1 MRFLVYRPSTLH
13 IVSAFIVLAFAVGVY
28 AVLTFT
34 PKAEF
39 APVPNIVLEDRNG
52 NPIGLHEL
60 TKGRVA
66 LINVWA
72 SWCPY
77 CTVELPDFARL
88 KESYPDIAI
97 IAINRKESRAIA
109 EAYLK
114 EHDVSLAS
122 VEILYDPQDVFYRAI
137 HGVGM
142 PETVLVNEQG
152 QIALHR
158 HGPMTFEEMKQAVE
172 TLQGREETFDLQ

>member
-13 IVSAFIVLAFAVGVY
+13 IVSALIVLAFAVGIY
-28 AVLTFT
+28 EVLTFT
-34 PKAEF
+34 PKTEF
-39 APVPNIVLEDRNG
+39 APVPNIILEDRNG
-52 NPIGLHEL
+52 NPTGLHEL
-60 TKGRVA
+60 TQGRVA

-88 KESYPDIAI
+88 KESYPDIVI
-97 IAINRKESRAIA
+97 IAINRKESRTIA
-109 EAYLK
+109 EAYLQ
-114 EHDVSLAS
+114 EHGVSLAS

-137 HGVGM
+137 SGVGM
-142 PETVLVNEQG
+142 PETVLINEQG

-158 HGPMTFEEMKQAVE
+158 HGPMTLDEMKRAVE
-172 TLQGREETFDLQ
+172 ALQDRAESF